1 MKRIKKVLFILLII
15 SSSFLNTSC
24 WDYKDVER
32 LNVVMSF
39 AVDKDVK
46 TKEYILTVEVARPE
60 SGQNQAKYMSDIYE
74 SRGSTL
80 FYAVRNLIPRIGKK
94 AFWSH
99 VDIGILGKGVVSEDI
114 TPALDFFYRDP
125 EARGDMFILVSKK
138 ETAKEILETAH
149 NPQELRATKLRYV
162 MENQKNSPRFPKT
175 QLKDLIENF
184 ESKDNAILI
193 PLVDIVEADDSMT
206 TEINGSAILKYDR
219 VVGYLNPEETQYA
232 LWAMNK
238 LDGGLFVVENIGESK
253 NNITFEVFKNATKV
267 KTEYSNE
274 NLKIKLSASTTVNIG
289 EESGDVQFQ
298 KKEVK
303 EEIKKESEKI
313 LEDRLKYVIKKMQT
327 EYKSDVFGFGQK
339 VELQNTKLWKELKPK
354 WSEEF
359 SSLPVEVD
367 VELLIQGSAMTSQPT
382 KGEK

>member
-1 MKRIKKVLFILLII
+1 MKQIKKVLFILFII

-99 VDIGILGKGVVSEDI
+99 VEIGILGKGVVSEDI
-114 TPALDFFYRDP
+114 TPAIDFFYRDP

-193 PLVDIVEADDSMT
+193 PLVDIKEANDSMT
-206 TEINGSAILKYDR
+206 TEISGSAILKYDR

-238 LDGGLFVVENIGESK
+238 LDGGLLVVQNVGESN

-267 KTEYSNE
+267 KTYYSNE

-298 KKEVK
+298 KKEEK
-303 EEIKKESEKI
+303 EKIKNQSEKI

-327 EYKSDVFGFGQK
+327 EYKSDVFSFGQK
-339 VELQNTKLWKELKPK
+339 VEIQNTKLWKELKPK

-367 VELLIQGSAMTSQPT
+367 VELLIQGSAMTTQPT